1 MSAVTLKV
9 KDSNGTSTKVL
20 WPAEKVLDDKNEN
33 VESRIAKT
41 ENKMKIKTHK
51 AKQQTE

>member
-9 KDSNGTSTKVL
+9 RDSNGTATKVL
-20 WPAEKVLDDKNEN
+20 WPAEKVLDNKSEN

-41 ENKMKIKTHK
+41 ENRMKIKTHK